1 MPLATPPA
9 EGAPAEAPPTEQ
21 ANRPADVSP
30 LAAVI
35 GIALLGGMLLIGVL
49 IGRGDTSDESPPAA
63 TIQVGEGTGST
74 TTASTTDS
82 GGGAAA
88 TPSAVTSEWPAGT
101 DGFTIQITTLT
112 KSDATPES
120 VDSAKQ
126 SALDDGA
133 PGAAVLDSDLYSSLP
148 PDEYVIYSGVYAS
161 EKEAQAAL
169 KDISDDFPDAT
180 VVEVAGSTGA
190 TSEDEATPEDLRPD
204 GRAGL
209 QHPGPHGA
217 VAERGRHGARR
228 MSAKVIERLK
238 PVLQAAAAPAPAG
251 PGRRDPAG
259 VRARDPRRPR
269 HCPGDPGRDA
279 HRHRRHPGGD
289 ARRRSPGAG
298 SGPGACAAP
307 AKKPRR
313 GLRRR
318 QKRQRQPRPLRPRRP
333 PQRPRRWSRRPR
345 RLPPARRPRPTT
357 RCWSGAASSSRGSTR
372 SSSPISAGSS
382 TRWRS
387 ATSSA
392 STWSPGKLRSF
403 RLWMWS

>member
-1 MPLATPPA
+1 M
-9 EGAPAEAPPTEQ
+9 
-21 ANRPADVSP
+21 
-30 LAAVI
+30 I

-161 EKEAQAAL
+161 DKEAQAAL

-190 TSEDEATPEDLRPD
+190 TSEDEVTPEDLNPTD
-204 GRAGL
+204 GRDSSIPGL
-209 QHPGPHGA
+209 TVPS
-217 VAERGRHGARR
+217 AERGRHGARR

-238 PVLQAAAAPAPAG
+238 PYFKPRPRNRPPAPGAAT
-251 PGRRDPAG
+251 PPRF
-259 VRARDPRRPR
+259 RARDPRHAARL
-269 HCPGDPGRDA
+269 PGDPGA
-279 HRHRRHPGGD
+279 TPAATAGTQAATPPPQPRHPLRPRRLRSP
-289 ARRRSPGAG
+289 RRRSRAAAFGGA
-298 SGPGACAAP
+298 
-307 AKKPRR
+307 R
-313 GLRRR
+313 
-318 QKRQRQPRPLRPRRP
+318 KRQRQPRPLRLRRP
-333 PQRPRRWSRRPR
+333 PRRPRRWSRRPR